1 MNFVFKCSKSLLIV
15 AALAGSLAASDNGK
29 SATPTGLAAIEI
41 DGASFS
47 LADLQRK
54 SSGALF
60 QARNALF
67 EAERKAA
74 DEFINDYLLEREA
87 KKENITVDQL
97 LERRAYSTFKE
108 PSEEALRVYY
118 DGLDTTES
126 FDAVRDKI
134 RDVIRQRRMAKAKAA
149 YVKSLR
155 SQAKVTLRLAP
166 PRAQITAENAPVRGA
181 STAAVTLIE
190 YADYECPYCQQIQPV
205 VSKLEADYK
214 GRIAFAYKD
223 VPLPMHAH
231 AQKAAEAAHCAG
243 AQGKYWEYHDLLFAT
258 KQYDLA
264 QLKEHARTLKLDGK
278 AFDQCLDSGAQA
290 GRIKITADEAQS
302 IGLPGT
308 PGFFVNG
315 RFVNGAVDYQ
325 ILQQIIEEE
334 LRAAS
339 SSMAEARK
347 QVNDTAKNQN

>member
-1 MNFVFKCSKSLLIV
+1 MRLAFKCSRPLLIV
-15 AALAGSLAASDNGK
+15 AALAGSLTASENGK
-29 SATPTGLAAIEI
+29 SSSPTGLAAIEI
-41 DGASFS
+41 DGATFS

-67 EAERKAA
+67 EAQRKAA

-87 KKENITVDQL
+87 KKENITVEQL
-97 LERRAYSTFKE
+97 LERHVYTFKE

-118 DGLDTTES
+118 DGLDTTEP

-134 RDVIRQRRMAKAKAA
+134 RDVIRQRRMTKAKTA

-155 SQAKVTLRLAP
+155 SQANVTLRLAA
-166 PRAQITAENAPVRGA
+166 PRVQFSTENTPVRGS
-181 STAAVTLIE
+181 STAAVTVIE
-190 YADYECPYCQQIQPV
+190 FADYECPYCQQIQPAIA
-205 VSKLEADYK
+205 KLEADYK
-214 GRIAFAYKD
+214 GKIAFAYKD
-223 VPLPMHAH
+223 VPLPMHSH

-243 AQGKYWEYHDLLFAT
+243 DQGKYWEYHDQLFAS
-258 KQYDLA
+258 KQYDVP
-264 QLKEHARTLKLDGK
+264 QLKEQARTLKLDGK

-290 GRIKITADEAQS
+290 ERIKASVAEAQS

-315 RFVNGAVDYQ
+315 RFINGAVDYQ
-325 ILQQIIEEE
+325 TLQQVIDEE

-347 QVNDTAKNQN
+347 QVNDTAKKQN

>member
-1 MNFVFKCSKSLLIV
+1 MHLAFKCSKSLLIV

-29 SATPTGLAAIEI
+29 SSSSPTGLAAIEI
-41 DGASFS
+41 DGATFS

-74 DEFINDYLLEREA
+74 DEFVNDYLLEREA
-87 KKENITVDQL
+87 KKENITVEQL
-97 LERRAYSTFKE
+97 LERHAYTFKE

-118 DGLDTTES
+118 DGLDTTEP

-134 RDVIRQRRMAKAKAA
+134 RDVIRQRRVTKAKTA
-149 YVKSLR
+149 YLKSLR
-155 SQAKVTLRLAP
+155 SQANVTIRLSA
-166 PRAQITAENAPVRGA
+166 PRAQFSAENTPVRGS
-181 STAAVTLIE
+181 STAVVRVIE
-190 YADYECPYCQQIQPV
+190 FADYECPYCQQIQPAIA
-205 VSKLEADYK
+205 KLEAEYK
-214 GRIAFAYKD
+214 NRIAFVYKD

-243 AQGKYWEYHDLLFAT
+243 DQGKYWEYHDLLFAS
-258 KQYDLA
+258 KQYDVP
-264 QLKEHARTLKLDGK
+264 QLKEHARALKLDGK

-290 GRIKITADEAQS
+290 ERIKATVAEAQS

-315 RFVNGAVDYQ
+315 RFINGAVDYQ
-325 ILQQIIEEE
+325 TLQQVIEEE
-334 LRAAS
+334 LRAS
-339 SSMAEARK
+339 LSSMAEARK
-347 QVNDTAKNQN
+347 QESETAKKQN

>member
-1 MNFVFKCSKSLLIV
+1 MSLVFECSKLLIV
-15 AALAGSLAASDNGK
+15 ATLAGCLTASDNGK
-29 SATPTGLAAIEI
+29 SSSPTGLAAIEI
-41 DGASFS
+41 DGATFS

-54 SSGALF
+54 GSGALF

-74 DEFINDYLLEREA
+74 DEFINDYLLDREA
-87 KKENITVDQL
+87 KKEKITVEQL
-97 LERRAYSTFKE
+97 LERHAYSTFKE

-134 RDVIRQRRMAKAKAA
+134 RDVIRQRRMTKAKTA

-155 SQAKVTLRLAP
+155 SQANVTLRLAP
-166 PRAQITAENAPVRGA
+166 PRAQFTAENTPVRGSSA
-181 STAAVTLIE
+181 AAVTVVE
-190 YADYECPYCQQIQPV
+190 FADYECPYCQQIQPAIA
-205 VSKLEADYK
+205 KLQADYK
-214 GRIAFAYKD
+214 DRIAFVYKD

-243 AQGKYWEYHDLLFAT
+243 DQGKYWEYHDLLFAS
-258 KQYDLA
+258 KQYDVA

-290 GRIKITADEAQS
+290 ERIKTTVAEAQS

-308 PGFFVNG
+308 PGFFING
-315 RFVNGAVDYQ
+315 RFINGAVDYQ

-334 LRAAS
+334 LRATS

-347 QVNDTAKNQN
+347 QVEDRAKNQD